1 MYVHGFI
8 EEQVGG
14 SESLERLVTK
24 EQTLDTKG
32 TLCSDSQAMYTI
44 HVKSPANT
52 YMGLATPHTT
62 PLLHMHTN
70 G

>member
-32 TLCSDSQAMYTI
+32 TLCSDFS
-44 HVKSPANT
+44 
-52 YMGLATPHTT
+52 
-62 PLLHMHTN
+62 
-70 G
+70 